1 MFHIISLVFLYL
13 VQQCYNA
20 TIFQFLKVENIFV
33 VYTYFIIQRFYSNV
47 ADSAL
52 TVFYRDSCRRVNK
65 GVVVVE
71 QKLFLLNSRS
81 FS

>member
-1 MFHIISLVFLYL
+1 MFHIISLVFL

-20 TIFQFLKVENIFV
+20 TIIYIV